1 MSTGLPGVNIDINNK
16 GLDQTNQTDDTIA
29 GLIITGSTVAGA
41 GNVTQGNTYQ
51 LFALADAVAIGITSG
66 GTNDFAYQQIKH
78 FYDQAG
84 QGAELWIMLVASAT
98 QMSTLVDKEETDYAV
113 KLLDAA
119 DGRIRTL
126 AVSQKSAAGVT
137 VANGVDED
145 VDAAAV
151 NAQALAA
158 LYASNF
164 KPLKVIV
171 DGKDFNGTVADLK
184 DYKTSAYNR
193 VSILLAGT
201 TGKNAAVGLLI
212 GRLAAN
218 PVQRSV
224 ARVRDGELNI
234 ATATFTDGN
243 SIELLETAWDAIH
256 DKGYI
261 FLRTVPG
268 KSGFYFTDDVTL
280 TEDADDLS
288 SIKRVAVIDK
298 ATLVALDIATDY
310 INDEI
315 PLNSDGTI
323 AASII
328 GNIKADIENAINTN
342 MTDQGEISGCKATLD
357 PTQNIV
363 STSELKVRL
372 DILPVAYSKYIQIDL
387 GFTTSLD
394 NN

>member
-98 QMSTLVDKEETDYAV
+98 QMSTLVDKDETDYAV

-158 LYASNF
+158 LYAGNF

-184 DYKTSAYNR
+184 DYKTSKYNR

-218 PVQRSV
+218 PVQRSI

-261 FLRTVPG
+261 FLRTIPG